1 MLRVYINV
9 RETGRDNKTMD
20 NPETQEIL
28 GTRHR
33 QKTKYKKAT
42 TKTQRRKLKKN
53 SNTITTKT
61 GLSCLFFFTFDDEN
75 F

>member
-9 RETGRDNKTMD
+9 RETGRDNQKWI

-33 QKTKYKKAT
+33 QKTKYKQANKQKQKHTTQKAI
-42 TKTQRRKLKKN
+42 KKIV
-53 SNTITTKT
+53 T
-61 GLSCLFFFTFDDEN
+61 
-75 F
+75 

>member
-1 MLRVYINV
+1 MLRLYINV
-9 RETGRDNKTMD
+9 RETRRDNKKMD

-42 TKTQRRKLKKN
+42 TKTQRRKLKNKQ
-53 SNTITTKT
+53 
-61 GLSCLFFFTFDDEN
+61 
-75 F
+75 